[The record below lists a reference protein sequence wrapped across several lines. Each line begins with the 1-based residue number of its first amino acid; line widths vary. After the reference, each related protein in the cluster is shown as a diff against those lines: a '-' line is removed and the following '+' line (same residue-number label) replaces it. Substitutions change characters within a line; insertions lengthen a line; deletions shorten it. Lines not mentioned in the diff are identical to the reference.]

1 MDIDMNPQD
10 DKSQYSQQKEASHKQ
25 VIIAENESG
34 EKKNQKKDLQIA
46 QSELLVKE
54 NSLKK
59 IKDEATNQNTGR
71 SKADLEHQKGSLSK
85 AKVLE
90 NYQIKIERL
99 QKKISAAEGSK
110 KKEQLL
116 LPLLNKNKNN
126 KMIIDE
132 GKVIDDILN
141 QPLIISRQI
150 PL

>member
-59 IKDEATNQNTGR
+59 IKDEATN
-71 SKADLEHQKGSLSK
+71 
-85 AKVLE
+85 
-90 NYQIKIERL
+90 
-99 QKKISAAEGSK
+99 
-110 KKEQLL
+110 
-116 LPLLNKNKNN
+116 
-126 KMIIDE
+126 
-132 GKVIDDILN
+132 
-141 QPLIISRQI
+141 
-150 PL
+150 